1 MQFVIL
7 FSGRFASLS
16 LPQLRPL
23 PLCLCLTFAEKFEH
37 LLLQLP
43 PSITAVLN
51 PWCGGATLVHVRL
64 EARRINSVILAKAK
78 PCHCLKRGIGSLQGD
93 LTSLRSQHRKKLR
106 RLLLVL
112 LRRHNWAEAS
122 GVLSLLHKGTSKEI
136 AISKTRAKFSATL
149 EILRHIKGDSI
160 SSKKIQNIYGLWM
173 TKLGPMKNWPMKHRV
188 AVQLEHNLFC
198 LTSKE
203 MDGAYQ
209 AALSLM
215 QEHGFEGDPVCNL
228 VVGLTFYELW
238 YSSLP
243 KEMQLDKH
251 NEFGSNVQRDTFKDN
266 MCMSIVDSKGGDAPE
281 GQETNSLV
289 QCDSNTSVRNDK
301 DNMDADADVNQH
313 GEGPMDIDND
323 PQQKVGPDD
332 CSNSPPSLST
342 FFVHGLPPCL
352 LPIQLPQ
359 LDNLEELYDMHKQ
372 LRNDQY
378 NSAVKFLSH
387 AVNSMPP
394 ALEAFHPLVQLL
406 LLGDKVKEALD
417 IVEKFS
423 PDSSTVLHLRLK
435 AHLLEHFDGNN
446 HAKLATCFEDILK
459 KDPSCCHSL
468 GWLTNLHRR
477 GDYSTEML
485 VEMIALNLDAIYAKS
500 NTWRDFAS
508 CLLKLSQIE
517 GDRKSWRFR
526 CKWWLTRHFKQ
537 SILVSDIASVV
548 EFLFCTSKRVRC
560 TCTNN
565 ETHLP
570 SSCFSEGYITA
581 VIRPVVQYGAS
592 AVYLQLFE
600 FDRLVMAHRGLGHV
614 GLNYMNRLKKVR
626 RKPCEPHYKAM
637 AFARPLHWMK
647 ICKENHYKGLEEPQ
661 SLHCGPGSTVCYGP
675 WS

>member
-1 MQFVIL
+1 MEAEERKAEIENPKRRVRMRL
-7 FSGRFASLS
+7 HDDLNSYPNLLS
-16 LPQLRPL
+16 
-23 PLCLCLTFAEKFEH
+23 
-37 LLLQLP
+37 
-43 PSITAVLN
+43 
-51 PWCGGATLVHVRL
+51 

-251 NEFGSNVQRDTFKDN
+251 NEFGSNMQRDTFKDN

-301 DNMDADADVNQH
+301 DNMDADVNQH

-323 PQQKVGPDD
+323 PQQKVGPDGFQPQDVSMHSTERSEHENSD

-459 KDPSCCHSL
+459 KDPSCSHSL

-500 NTWRDFAS
+500 NTWRDLAS

-517 GDRKSWRFR
+517 GDSASICFNGGDGDGVKPKFSGYISRVPEIFITPESGKSWRFR

-537 SILVSDIASVV
+537 SILVSDIASGDTELLTYKAAAACHLYGREFGYVV
-548 EFLFCTSKRVRC
+548 KASEFLKEENIMDMLVVLNTHV
-560 TCTNN
+560 NN
-565 ETHLP
+565 
-570 SSCFSEGYITA
+570 SVGF
-581 VIRPVVQYGAS
+581 
-592 AVYLQLFE
+592 YLN
-600 FDRLVMAHRGLGHV
+600 
-614 GLNYMNRLKKVR
+614 LN
-626 RKPCEPHYKAM
+626 RKNLC
-637 AFARPLHWMK
+637 
-647 ICKENHYKGLEEPQ
+647 
-661 SLHCGPGSTVCYGP
+661 
-675 WS
+675 

>member
-1 MQFVIL
+1 
-7 FSGRFASLS
+7 
-16 LPQLRPL
+16 
-23 PLCLCLTFAEKFEH
+23 
-37 LLLQLP
+37 
-43 PSITAVLN
+43 
-51 PWCGGATLVHVRL
+51 
-64 EARRINSVILAKAK
+64 
-78 PCHCLKRGIGSLQGD
+78 
-93 LTSLRSQHRKKLR
+93 
-106 RLLLVL
+106 
-112 LRRHNWAEAS
+112 
-122 GVLSLLHKGTSKEI
+122 
-136 AISKTRAKFSATL
+136 
-149 EILRHIKGDSI
+149 
-160 SSKKIQNIYGLWM
+160 M

-251 NEFGSNVQRDTFKDN
+251 NEFGSNMQRDTFKDN

-301 DNMDADADVNQH
+301 DNMDADVNQH

-323 PQQKVGPDD
+323 PQQKVGPDGFQPQDVSMHSTERSEHENSD

-394 ALEAFHPLVQLL
+394 TLEAFHPLVQLL

-459 KDPSCCHSL
+459 KDPSCSHSL

-517 GDRKSWRFR
+517 GDSASICFNGGDGDGVKPKFSGYISRVPEIFITPESGKSWRFR

-537 SILVSDIASVV
+537 SILVSDIASGDTELLTYKAAAACHLYGREFGYVV
-548 EFLFCTSKRVRC
+548 KASEFLKEENILDMLVVLNTHV
-560 TCTNN
+560 NN
-565 ETHLP
+565 
-570 SSCFSEGYITA
+570 SVGF
-581 VIRPVVQYGAS
+581 
-592 AVYLQLFE
+592 YLN
-600 FDRLVMAHRGLGHV
+600 
-614 GLNYMNRLKKVR
+614 LN
-626 RKPCEPHYKAM
+626 RKNLC
-637 AFARPLHWMK
+637 
-647 ICKENHYKGLEEPQ
+647 
-661 SLHCGPGSTVCYGP
+661 
-675 WS
+675 